1 MHAIVLSDIGKI
13 EYTTASDPVIREGY
27 CIVKPKAFGICG
39 SDIPRAYTT
48 GAHVHP
54 LVLGHEF
61 SGVVNEVNPGSEF
74 KPGDRVGVFPLIPCN
89 KCKMCMGKK
98 YEMCEN
104 YSYLGSRCDGGFADL
119 VAVPEWNLIR
129 LDDGISFEAAA
140 MLEPLAV
147 AAHAVRRAV
156 IGRTQD
162 SKVLVIGLGTIGLF
176 TVMILKSMGF
186 DTLYTA
192 GNKEFQRNSVAKL
205 GVPGDRYIDSGKTPE
220 KLDGISA
227 DIVFE
232 CVGKEL
238 TYAQAID
245 AAAPS
250 GTVMLVGNPA
260 SDMGLSRAVYWKILR
275 NQLTVLGTWN
285 SSYTKEPDDDWQFV
299 INLLNNGIIKPE
311 QFITHKFEL
320 KDLITGFEIMRDK
333 KEDYI
338 KIMGINP

>member
-48 GAHVHP
+48 GAHVYP

-74 KPGDRVGVFPLIPCN
+74 KPGERVGVFPLIPCN

-176 TVMILKSMGF
+176 TAMMLKSLGYN
-186 DTLYTA
+186 DIYA
-192 GNKEFQRNSVAKL
+192 VGNKDFQKKTL
-205 GVPGDRYIDSGKTPE
+205 GNLCISDERYIDTR
-220 KLDGISA
+220 KLGDFLSE
-227 DIVFE
+227 DKFDLVFE
-232 CVGKEL
+232 CVGREL
-238 TYAQAID
+238 TYSQAIE

-285 SSYTKEPDDDWQFV
+285 SSYTKEPDDDWHFV
-299 INLLNNGIIKPE
+299 INLLKNGIIKPE